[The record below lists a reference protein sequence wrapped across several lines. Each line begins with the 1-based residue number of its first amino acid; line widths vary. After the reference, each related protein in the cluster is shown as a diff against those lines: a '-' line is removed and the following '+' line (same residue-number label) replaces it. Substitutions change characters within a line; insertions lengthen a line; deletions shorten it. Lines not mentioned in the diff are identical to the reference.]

1 MTLSIENICNFLI
14 QSSLIFLIIFLPLA
28 FGAVE
33 VWSITIMELFVLFTV
48 SLWFFRMVNQRNVRF
63 FNTALNL
70 PIFVFIAFCLLTF
83 NLSVYKYA
91 TKVELS
97 KLLAFTAV
105 FLTIVNNIQTRR
117 RINLMVG
124 SIIVSGFIVAVLGL
138 VVGYGEA
145 GKIYWLKSNSGIIS
159 SLGLYVNRNNF
170 AGLMLMTIPLAMGA
184 MLTNTEMVRKFL
196 YGFMAIVMST
206 ALFLSRSRSGMIS
219 FLACLCFITL
229 MSKASKTLRKKNIVI
244 ITWILLGMLAIGL
257 AAKNVVVE
265 RLTTILN
272 PKQAISLRWDTWS
285 DTAKMVKDFPVFG
298 TGLGTFPHV
307 FPQYKTMRR
316 DVFFT
321 HAENE
326 YIQILSETGIL
337 GFSLFLWIV
346 LVFFKKVFYE
356 PFWPFSHKTRKDPY
370 VLGLGLGCLTSVFA
384 LSIHNLMHF
393 DLHIPS
399 NAFVLT
405 SIMGLTIAI
414 IYNRIY
420 EGRES
425 SLLTEKRWNIPKGI
439 PQKIGYFSVAV
450 FLISAIIPIGRFY
463 IADSNAREVEWL
475 LADRESIVS
484 LTDIEKLKLAAYL
497 EPGCSFYHY
506 LLGIAYERALQINP
520 LPYEKAIMQE
530 PMNAK
535 YHLRLALIY
544 EKLANA
550 GNEEYFSKAE
560 KEYVK
565 AASLRENEAIYQY
578 YASRSHL
585 ERGHKDRMIERVKK
599 MIELSEYEYM
609 VRFIFDAIKINEGYL
624 GAVADIINSITPGRV
639 RITDD
644 EVTILLEDFES
655 TNGTG
660 MVKWAGNADYEVRE
674 HKKINTVSFRGEQSE
689 MLKICYKERGQ
700 RDYWRIFTVDIPL
713 LSQRRAG
720 LRFHIN
726 CEGNFEGRIVAN
738 VCYKDAEGDVVRT
751 ATFNSQQRRELAGN
765 WLQFEIDDIY
775 GRANEYAISQ
785 GLGINKMAVNFV
797 GIDTRGYSGSM
808 YIDEFEFFIERQSE

>member
-1 MTLSIENICNFLI
+1 M
-14 QSSLIFLIIFLPLA
+14 
-28 FGAVE
+28 
-33 VWSITIMELFVLFTV
+33 
-48 SLWFFRMVNQRNVRF
+48 
-63 FNTALNL
+63 
-70 PIFVFIAFCLLTF
+70 
-83 NLSVYKYA
+83 
-91 TKVELS
+91 
-97 KLLAFTAV
+97 
-105 FLTIVNNIQTRR
+105 
-117 RINLMVG
+117 
-124 SIIVSGFIVAVLGL
+124 
-138 VVGYGEA
+138 
-145 GKIYWLKSNSGIIS
+145 
-159 SLGLYVNRNNF
+159 
-170 AGLMLMTIPLAMGA
+170 
-184 MLTNTEMVRKFL
+184 
-196 YGFMAIVMST
+196 
-206 ALFLSRSRSGMIS
+206 
-219 FLACLCFITL
+219 
-229 MSKASKTLRKKNIVI
+229 
-244 ITWILLGMLAIGL
+244 
-257 AAKNVVVE
+257 
-265 RLTTILN
+265 
-272 PKQAISLRWDTWS
+272 
-285 DTAKMVKDFPVFG
+285 
-298 TGLGTFPHV
+298 
-307 FPQYKTMRR
+307 
-316 DVFFT
+316 FFT

-808 YIDEFEFFIERQSE
+808 YIDEFEFFIERQSEFVSSASECCLRELRQNMPYLLLSQH